1 MTKIR
6 FTQFSVAAFLLGRLT
21 CAAAADLES
30 VTYSPDITVLLGS
43 RTVVDHE
50 VVRERGGNFR
60 RRLIVGSANDVDAFH
75 RFDDGSV
82 LFSLGVATVANGR
95 FARPGD
101 ILAAD
106 SQGVQIVLDSRAL
119 GVPEGA
125 NLDAVS
131 AVPGFPDFLLLSF
144 DITVKLDGQVFADED
159 IIMFGPGADGQ
170 NEFGMTLD
178 LSQVGIDESLD
189 LDALHIES
197 VAPTFLYMSFDG
209 SGRVGNV
216 NFDDEDVLE
225 FDNEQLAWRLAYDA
239 SERFEGWKPGDL
251 DALYVVV
258 EQDEPPPPPPV
269 QPVQGDLD
277 GDLDV
282 DQADYRILTR
292 SIGLCAGDQG
302 FAGAADYDQDGC
314 VTSADADIWFDH
326 FVTFLIQQILSN
338 GVLQ

>member
-1 MTKIR
+1 MMTKIR
-6 FTQFSVAAFLLGRLT
+6 FTQFSVAAFLLARLT

-60 RRLIVGSANDVDAFH
+60 RRLIAGSANDVDAFH

-82 LFSLGVATVANGR
+82 LFSLGVATVANGQ
-95 FARPGD
+95 FTRPGD
-101 ILAAD
+101 ILSAD

-125 NLDAVS
+125 NADAVS
-131 AVPGFPDFLLLSF
+131 IDPETGALLVSF
-144 DITVKLDGQVFADED
+144 DITVKLGDRVFADED
-159 IIMFGPGADGQ
+159 IISFLGNRFRMAVDV
-170 NEFGMTLD
+170 
-178 LSQVGIDESLD
+178 SQLGIDESLD
-189 LDALHIES
+189 LDALHVEGG
-197 VAPTFLYMSFDG
+197 APTLVYMSFDG

-216 NFDDEDVLE
+216 SFDDEDVLE
-225 FDNEQLAWRLAYDA
+225 FDGQTLRLAYDG

-258 EQDEPPPPPPV
+258 EQDEPPPPPPMQEV
-269 QPVQGDLD
+269 RGDLD
-277 GDLDV
+277 GDRDV

-292 SIGLCAGDQG
+292 SIGRCAGDEG
-302 FAGAADYDQDGC
+302 FAAAADFNQDGC
-314 VTSADADIWFDH
+314 VTRSDADIWFDH
-326 FVTFLIQQILSN
+326 FVTFLIQQN
-338 GVLQ
+338 GVFS